1 MPGVGLLLRPIQQQ
15 TESHSREVW
24 SRALVRSVA
33 RKVTG
38 WDDGEGFEMG
48 RGKKFFLARRMER
61 KKAGEKGTNT
71 AAQMLRIFQRHRDH
85 EDCARKNVRSLS
97 RLDGKVG
104 GGASVVFCGAE

>member
-1 MPGVGLLLRPIQQQ
+1 M
-15 TESHSREVW
+15 EKDSRW
-24 SRALVRSVA
+24 
-33 RKVTG
+33 
-38 WDDGEGFEMG
+38 GEG
-48 RGKKFFLARRMER
+48 KSFFWQGGWR